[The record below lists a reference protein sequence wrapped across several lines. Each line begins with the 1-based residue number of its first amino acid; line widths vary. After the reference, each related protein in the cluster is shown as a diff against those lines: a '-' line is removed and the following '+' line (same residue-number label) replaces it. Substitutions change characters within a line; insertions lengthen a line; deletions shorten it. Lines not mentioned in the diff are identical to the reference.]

1 MSLDLA
7 ADLQRRAWTLQ
18 EEYRFDEA
26 AALLREAIDAAST
39 CGEEGA
45 LDVANLLNDLAEI
58 EFERGDIAAS
68 LDTARLAHAA
78 ADRDRASIDET
89 GARIRLRSLERSA
102 TAARAL
108 GHFGDAER
116 DLRDALQV
124 ADTMFGRTSFEW
136 AQIAN
141 SLGMV
146 YKYSGRWDEAGQLY
160 AEVLRTVSATDGE
173 SADALASVYHNIGGL
188 LHARGDYAG
197 AEPPARKAW
206 RLSRETRGSDDIQT
220 MVHAVAYAAV
230 LDGLD
235 RWDESIPI
243 YRQAL
248 TIFERLYGPDHPEV
262 GATLHNLGAVL
273 AATGSHDEAEDCY
286 RRALTVAERTIG
298 TDAPA
303 TALTRQNL
311 GQLLCTVG
319 RREEGLLLLE
329 SAIRAFEVC
338 LPASHP
344 YIAAARKNV
353 EQAR

>member
-18 EEYRFDEA
+18 EEFRFDEA
-26 AALLREAIDAAST
+26 AALLRDAVDAASA
-39 CGEEGA
+39 CGEEA
-45 LDVANLLNDLAEI
+45 AFDVANLLNDLAEV

-68 LDTARLAHAA
+68 LETARLARAVA
-78 ADRDRASIDET
+78 GDDVASIDGT
-89 GARIRLRSLERSA
+89 GAHILLRSLERSG

-108 GHFGDAER
+108 GRYGDAER
-116 DLRDALQV
+116 DLRGALQV
-124 ADTMFGRTSFEW
+124 AETVFGRNSFEW
-136 AQIAN
+136 AQVGN

-146 YKYSGRWDEAGQLY
+146 YKYSGRWDEAEQLY

-188 LHARGDYAG
+188 LHARGEYAA
-197 AEPPARKAW
+197 AEAPARKAW
-206 RLSRETRGSDDIQT
+206 RLSRETHGSDDIQT
-220 MVHAVAYAAV
+220 MVHAVAFAAV

-235 RWDESIPI
+235 KWDDSIPI
-243 YRQAL
+243 YRHAL

-262 GATLHNLGAVL
+262 GATLHNLGAAL

-329 SAIRAFEVC
+329 SALCTFESC